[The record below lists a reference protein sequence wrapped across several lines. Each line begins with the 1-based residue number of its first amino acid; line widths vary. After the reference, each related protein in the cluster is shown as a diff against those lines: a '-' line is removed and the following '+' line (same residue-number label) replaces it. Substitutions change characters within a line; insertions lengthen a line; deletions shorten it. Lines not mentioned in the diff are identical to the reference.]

1 MNGLQRFVIRVMA
14 LTVKETAHIRRD
26 VRTLAM
32 GLAMLGL
39 LLILF
44 GFGVSFAI
52 NAIPLV
58 LLDQDRTEQSTST
71 WRTFVAPDEFHLVGQ
86 LEDPAEV
93 EAMFRR
99 REAVAALIIPRGF
112 ARDVQRGETVNLQ
125 FLVDGADGNTA
136 SQSLAKAKAM
146 GLALNVKIRQAQGL
160 SGAPP
165 LALKTMTRFNPEARS
180 ALFLVPGLVGYILA
194 IVAVLLTAL
203 TVAREWERGSMEQL
217 FATPVGRLE
226 VILGKLLPYL
236 GLGAIQLLMVLCVG
250 AWVFDVPIRGSLVL
264 LGICSLLFIFSM
276 LGQGLLISV
285 ATRTQIVATQVGAIS
300 AMLPSLLLSGFLFPI
315 NNMPIPLQWISR
327 LVPARYFVSA
337 LRGIL
342 LRGNGVSE
350 LWQELLALTAFS
362 VGMVVA
368 SFVKFQRRL
377 A

>member
-1 MNGLQRFVIRVMA
+1 V
-14 LTVKETAHIRRD
+14 E
-26 VRTLAM
+26 
-32 GLAMLGL
+32 
-39 LLILF
+39 
-44 GFGVSFAI
+44 
-52 NAIPLV
+52 PL
-58 LLDQDRTEQSTST
+58 
-71 WRTFVAPDEFHLVGQ
+71 
-86 LEDPAEV
+86 
-93 EAMFRR
+93 FRR
-99 REAVAALIIPRGF
+99 KEAVAALIIPEGF
-112 ARDVQRGETVNLQ
+112 ARDLQRGETVNLQ
-125 FLVDGADGNTA
+125 FLLDGSDGNTA

-146 GLALNVKIRQAQGL
+146 GLALNVKIRQAHGL
-160 SGAPP
+160 SGAAP

-236 GLGAIQLLMVLCVG
+236 GLGAIQLLTVLCVG
-250 AWVFDVPIRGSLVL
+250 AWVFDVPVRGSLL
-264 LGICSLLFIFSM
+264 LLAACSLLFIFSM

-285 ATRTQIVATQVGAIS
+285 VTRNQMVATQVGAIS

-315 NNMPIPLQWISR
+315 NNMPVVLQWMSQ

-342 LRGNGVSE
+342 LRGNGFSE
-350 LWQELLALTAFS
+350 LWQELLALAAFS
-362 VGMVVA
+362 VGMVVV
-368 SFVKFQRRL
+368 SFLKFQRRL